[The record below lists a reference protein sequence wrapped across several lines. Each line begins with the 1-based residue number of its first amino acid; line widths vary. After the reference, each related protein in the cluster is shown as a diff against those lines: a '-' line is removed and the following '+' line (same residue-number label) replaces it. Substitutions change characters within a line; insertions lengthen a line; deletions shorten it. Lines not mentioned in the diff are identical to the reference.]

1 MKIFGMEV
9 VTDSSSPRYNVWE
22 IEKLAY
28 YSLVLGLINIIV
40 LLIFSFEAITYLIVF
55 FISAAVLYLTRERFL
70 RISAEHIKDIATKIN
85 SDQIFNYDSPE
96 EMIVDVKEDDQ
107 MNILTGK
114 IETQLTNIFIFTC
127 ILSIIVFLL
136 VVFVDLPINF
146 LNILF
151 LNFWVYLSMLLT
163 EQAVEASITDF
174 GISLKAGA
182 ERMYALDT
190 IRRG

>member
-1 MKIFGMEV
+1 M
-9 VTDSSSPRYNVWE
+9 
-22 IEKLAY
+22 
-28 YSLVLGLINIIV
+28 
-40 LLIFSFEAITYLIVF
+40 
-55 FISAAVLYLTRERFL
+55 
-70 RISAEHIKDIATKIN
+70 RISAEHIKDIAIKIN

-96 EMIVDVKEDDQ
+96 EMIADVKDDDA

-127 ILSIIVFLL
+127 ILSVIVFLL
-136 VVFVDLPINF
+136 VIFVNFPINF
-146 LNILF
+146 LNIIF

-163 EQAVEASITDF
+163 EQAVEASSTDF

>member
-28 YSLVLGLINIIV
+28 YSLVLGLVNIIV
-40 LLIFSFEAITYLIVF
+40 LLIFSFETITYLIVI
-55 FISAAVLYLTRERFL
+55 FISAAVLYFARERFL
-70 RISAEHIKDIATKIN
+70 RISAEHIKDIAIKIN

-96 EMIVDVKEDDQ
+96 EMIADVKDDDA

-127 ILSIIVFLL
+127 ILSVIVFLL
-136 VVFVDLPINF
+136 VIFVNFPINF
-146 LNILF
+146 LNIIF

-163 EQAVEASITDF
+163 EQAVEASSTDF